1 MDSRVPD
8 IVVAVDFGTTYTG
21 VGWRRCKWPKGGG
34 PIQIIKSWPFGEDE
48 IKVPSQILYHPDDQT
63 RVLSWGFGCAQDRLA
78 GNLPWQFFKLF
89 VDPKELKIFKAA
101 GITLRLPESQ
111 AEALGIVTDYL
122 HCLYE
127 HIKQV
132 IMNGINR
139 EYHHDGRGPGWNEL
153 RIHFLFSIPTTWQN
167 PKVAHDFKQC
177 YFNAG
182 FAGPNCFNHTAEIY
196 MTESEAAAIDVLKN
210 KTIGFDVGDLFLC
223 VDAGGGTTDFSLT
236 EVTSND
242 AESPQMRAIFP
253 VRGVGHGASRVDI
266 AFSNLVRSRID
277 NARGTLPELPWR
289 APRFST
295 ALSASR
301 AFKIVKHGFGSP
313 ARQQPHIVRV
323 DEVGRSVDVPELQ
336 IRNGNMQFSDND
348 MAGLFDPTI
357 DRIATGVTRQL
368 DQLTKNHDRR
378 IVKYV
383 ILSGG
388 LGKSEYVRSQM
399 RHILA
404 GRRHEKLQSSNAVI
418 LNSEDPQLVVVRGM
432 LFGHQQT
439 MAGIPVLRN
448 FVARASYGIVVQEE
462 YDKHKH
468 LTLPKSD
475 IEIIDKKKWAKN
487 QIKWLFT
494 KGDHLDANGENK
506 KHGFQIKLRKG
517 NDCTVTWS
525 AEVVM
530 WDGDGI
536 PPNHMAVG
544 SRVRKICDLVGDTTI
559 LEEAGKV
566 IETRV
571 RSRWYKI
578 RKDAVSRVCRFDV
591 AVKVGPA
598 DLGFELQ
605 VDGQRISKNHE
616 PITAEWTTE

>member
-1 MDSRVPD
+1 
-8 IVVAVDFGTTYTG
+8 
-21 VGWRRCKWPKGGG
+21 
-34 PIQIIKSWPFGEDE
+34 
-48 IKVPSQILYHPDDQT
+48 
-63 RVLSWGFGCAQDRLA
+63 
-78 GNLPWQFFKLF
+78 
-89 VDPKELKIFKAA
+89 
-101 GITLRLPESQ
+101 
-111 AEALGIVTDYL
+111 
-122 HCLYE
+122 
-127 HIKQV
+127 
-132 IMNGINR
+132 
-139 EYHHDGRGPGWNEL
+139 
-153 RIHFLFSIPTTWQN
+153 
-167 PKVAHDFKQC
+167 
-177 YFNAG
+177 
-182 FAGPNCFNHTAEIY
+182 
-196 MTESEAAAIDVLKN
+196 
-210 KTIGFDVGDLFLC
+210 
-223 VDAGGGTTDFSLT
+223 
-236 EVTSND
+236 
-242 AESPQMRAIFP
+242 
-253 VRGVGHGASRVDI
+253 
-266 AFSNLVRSRID
+266 
-277 NARGTLPELPWR
+277 
-289 APRFST
+289 
-295 ALSASR
+295 
-301 AFKIVKHGFGSP
+301 
-313 ARQQPHIVRV
+313 
-323 DEVGRSVDVPELQ
+323 
-336 IRNGNMQFSDND
+336 
-348 MAGLFDPTI
+348 
-357 DRIATGVTRQL
+357 
-368 DQLTKNHDRR
+368 
-378 IVKYV
+378 
-383 ILSGG
+383 
-388 LGKSEYVRSQM
+388 
-399 RHILA
+399 
-404 GRRHEKLQSSNAVI
+404 
-418 LNSEDPQLVVVRGM
+418 M

-494 KGDHLDANGENK
+494 KVSTVGQTGLHDQKAKKKDLLSINRYLQGDHLDANGENK
-506 KHGFQIKLRKG
+506 KHSFQIKLRKG